1 MLGVQGAL
9 IMDILVALILIGV
22 ALLFVYIAF
31 DATTRPK

>member
-9 IMDILVALILIGV
+9 IMEILFALILIGV

-31 DATTRPK
+31 DATKHPK